1 MYFILTRN
9 GVKKMFEDKFTR
21 VLYIDLSKKSFTI
34 RSRRDL
40 FERWLGG
47 TGVGIQL
54 LKEECPQGTDPLSPD
69 NTIIFSVGPITSL
82 YPLASKTV
90 AIFKSPLTGN
100 LGESHAG
107 GRSAVS
113 IMMAGY
119 GAIVIKGKSDIP
131 VYLSIFD
138 NEVRFHDA
146 RAIWGI
152 KDAITVGKIIRQ
164 RETFSGQRS
173 IMRIGRAGENLV
185 RYASLNTETYR
196 HFGRLGLGAVFGSKN
211 LKAVV
216 IAGKRTINLADP
228 KAYIRVY
235 KKLLDETTSNL
246 LEKYHDLGTAVNV
259 LPLHEIGGLPI
270 ENLNKTSYDGAKEL
284 SGENLAQNYLGRR
297 IACTG
302 CPVACVH
309 IATFR
314 DPHEEEKYFYKTS
327 MIGYDYEPIYS
338 LGTML
343 GIKEAKGFL
352 KLMDKTEKLGL
363 DAMSAG
369 VALAWATEMLNKN
382 IISEKETLIKF
393 SFGDWE
399 KYLDGLENIVSMPND
414 FYKALARGTNYAS
427 EIYGG
432 KDFALNFGK
441 NEMPGYH
448 TGPATHLGW
457 FLGARHS
464 HLDNAGYS
472 MDQNLK
478 GNYPAPEQ
486 LVDNLIE
493 EESNRQILS
502 SLVVCFFA
510 RAIYLN
516 FDNTIN
522 CLKTIGI
529 DLTKEEL
536 KELGREIYRQKMSY
550 KTQEG
555 WLPSYLD
562 LPKRIFETPA
572 PFGKISEEYMKKAI
586 EHFRTRL
593 EQNFR

>member
-1 MYFILTRN
+1 
-9 GVKKMFEDKFTR
+9 MFEDKFTR

-34 RSRRDL
+34 KSRPDL
-40 FERWLGG
+40 FERWFGG
-47 TGVGIQL
+47 TGVGIQI
-54 LKEECPQGTDPLSPD
+54 LKEECPKNVDPFSPD
-69 NTIIFSVGPITSL
+69 NTIIFAVGPITSL

-131 VYLSIFD
+131 VYLSILD

-164 RETFSGQRS
+164 REPFSGQRS

-185 RYASLNTETYR
+185 SFASLNTETYR

-211 LKAVV
+211 LKALV
-216 IAGKRTINLADP
+216 IAGKRTINLPDP
-228 KAYIRVY
+228 KMYLRMY
-235 KKLLDETTSNL
+235 KNILDETTSSL
-246 LEKYHDLGTAVNV
+246 MKKYHDLGTAANV

-270 ENLNKTSYDGAKEL
+270 ENLNRTSYEGAIEL

-314 DPHEEEKYFYKTS
+314 EPHEEEKYFYKTS

-343 GIKEAKGFL
+343 GIKDAKGFL

-363 DAMSAG
+363 DAMSSG

-382 IISEKETLIKF
+382 LINERETLVKF
-393 SFGDWE
+393 SFGEWE
-399 KYLDGLENIVSMPND
+399 GYIEGLENIVSMPND
-414 FYKALARGTNYAS
+414 FYKALARGTSYAS
-427 EIYGG
+427 KIYGG

-448 TGPATHLGW
+448 TGAATHLGW

-472 MDQNLK
+472 MDQSLK
-478 GNYPAPEQ
+478 GHYPEPEK
-486 LVDNLIE
+486 LVDKLIE
-493 EESNRQILS
+493 EEANRQILS

-516 FDNTIN
+516 LDNTIN
-522 CLKTIGI
+522 CLKTVNINI
-529 DLTKEEL
+529 TKEEL
-536 KELGREIYRQKMSY
+536 KELGMEIYRQKMSY

-555 WLPSYLD
+555 WIPSHLD
-562 LPKRIFETPA
+562 LPKRIYETSTPY
-572 PFGKISEEYMKKAI
+572 GKISEDYMRKAVDY
-586 EHFRTRL
+586 FRNRL
-593 EQNFR
+593 EKDFR